1 MLSRLSRADRTAIR
15 DATRPLRD
23 RERYTDMTPDTVRI
37 GEHEFDYIDWDD
49 ESDVLYLAKGGPR
62 RVPGLHASPE
72 GHHLRIDEDGDL
84 QGVTLV
90 GPRDIL
96 RHDGRVPVS
105 MPDGTPIG
113 DAEVAQLVLSA
124 A

>member
-1 MLSRLSRADRTAIR
+1 MM
-15 DATRPLRD
+15 P
-23 RERYTDMTPDTVRI
+23 ETVWI
-37 GEHEFDYIDWDD
+37 GEHEFDYVDWDH
-49 ESDVLYLAKGGPR
+49 ESDVLYLAKGAPQ
-62 RVPGLHASPE
+62 RVPSLHASPE
-72 GHHLRIDEDGDL
+72 GHHLRIDERGDL

-96 RHDGRVPVS
+96 RRGGHVEVS